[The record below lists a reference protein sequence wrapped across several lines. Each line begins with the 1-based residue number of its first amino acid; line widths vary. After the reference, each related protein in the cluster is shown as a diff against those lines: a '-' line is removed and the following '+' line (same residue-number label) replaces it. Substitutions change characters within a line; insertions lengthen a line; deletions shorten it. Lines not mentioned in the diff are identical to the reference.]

1 MVTFKGNFID
11 VHFYFFSYF
20 GTAAQMTPAAA
31 QYIAMRQS
39 RAQKYASATTK
50 SSTDRIQT
58 SNGANL
64 FMDGTTVI
72 VQAMQVDS
80 LHSDGVRLYDDA
92 RLGGSID
99 KDFFGFVNKIVGGC
113 CFSMLRLVA
122 RTILEVAEGS
132 LAEPPLK
139 GRSFGAVIPNQCGVF
154 VHNIFRLHVDDGK
167 VMRMIVSIV
176 AFSLWTV
183 H

>member
-50 SSTDRIQT
+50 SSADRIQT

-72 VQAMQVDS
+72 VQAMQVDI

-99 KDFFGFVNKIVGGC
+99 KDFFGFVNKIVGGH
-113 CFSMLRLVA
+113 CFSMLRLMA
-122 RTILEVAEGS
+122 RTILEVAERS

-139 GRSFGAVIPNQCGVF
+139 GRSFGAVIPHQLGVF
-154 VHNIFRLHVDDGK
+154 VQNIFRLHVDDGK
-167 VMRMIVSIV
+167 VMRMIVSVV